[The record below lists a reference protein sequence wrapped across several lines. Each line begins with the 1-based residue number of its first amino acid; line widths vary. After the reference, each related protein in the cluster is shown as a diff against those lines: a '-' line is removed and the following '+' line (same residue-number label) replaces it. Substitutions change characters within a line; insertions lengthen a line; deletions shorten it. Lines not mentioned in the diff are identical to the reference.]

1 MKLRSLSLSVALC
14 FAGIECANAFQLS
27 PEGTSFERRLAQKG
41 QPTGERLLGKL
52 VSWGVGSFGSS
63 VHEEITNRSLE
74 CEGDADICSDPDW
87 DPVQAYILAGVRW
100 NDDPPFRF
108 ESAFGKYS
116 GCKPGNTVRLVV
128 QPECWA
134 KVFLDGKKRAKRGE
148 KLDAKTA
155 PLLVRSHFGDM
166 QFLHAMGAADGELPE
181 VTRARILMWA
191 EFTWNV
197 ATKKVGGGDIVG
209 SQRQIAGISDVF
221 GSNGWSV
228 QDLFALGN
236 PNIRKPDYLAAVAF
250 GSLFHTVQDSF
261 SKAHVRREQP
271 TVGAKCEGTAGAL
284 ASPGRVKEFH
294 SYARQDADLHS
305 TADVRDAFSAH
316 WSSGKPTAVEVGRS
330 LAEFY
335 ARQAPWSEVRPY
347 IECLFQLAPDA
358 TPSSPGDYAAE

>member
-1 MKLRSLSLSVALC
+1 MKTRGLLLTLVLC
-14 FAGIECANAFQLS
+14 LGGLTSAGAYQLS
-27 PEGTSFERRLAQKG
+27 PAGTSFERRLAQKG

-52 VSWGVGSFGSS
+52 VNWGVGSFGSP
-63 VHEEITNRSLE
+63 VHEEITNRSLD

-87 DPVQAYILAGVRW
+87 DPAQAYILAGVRW

-108 ESAFGKYS
+108 ESSFGRYS
-116 GCKPGNTVRLVV
+116 GCKPGETVRLVV

-191 EFTWNV
+191 EFTWHV
-197 ATKKVGGGDIVG
+197 ATKKIGGGDIVAN
-209 SQRQIAGISDVF
+209 QRHIAGIVDVF
-221 GSNGWSV
+221 GANGWSV

-261 SKAHVRREQP
+261 SRAHVKREQP
-271 TVGAKCEGTAGAL
+271 IVGAKCEGAAGTFA
-284 ASPGRVKEFH
+284 APGRVMEFH
-294 SYARQDADLHS
+294 SYAHQDADLHS
-305 TADVRDAFSAH
+305 AADVRAAFSAH

-335 ARQAPWSEVRPY
+335 GRQAPWSEVGPF
-347 IECLFQLAPDA
+347 IECLFRLAPDA
-358 TPSSPGDYAAE
+358 TASSAGDYAAE